1 MWLEYDKRNKDKEGV
16 QSKRASLG
24 HADFYWCAF
33 EVHSRVIGWY
43 NGQVG

>member
-16 QSKRASLG
+16 QRKRAALD
-24 HADFYWCAF
+24 HAGFYWCAF
-33 EVHSRVIGWY
+33 KVHSRVIDWY